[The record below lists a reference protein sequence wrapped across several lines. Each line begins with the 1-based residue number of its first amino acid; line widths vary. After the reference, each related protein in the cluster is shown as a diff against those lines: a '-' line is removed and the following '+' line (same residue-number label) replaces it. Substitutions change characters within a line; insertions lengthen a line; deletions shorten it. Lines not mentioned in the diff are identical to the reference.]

1 MLGRMRL
8 SSWSSLEELEMERS
22 ASIKHIK
29 DDSLSIYETTLMKLK
44 EGSRRNTNLENLD
57 STGIGI
63 DNAEVKLAPVVEEV
77 EMLDTDCTSSVTSTN
92 QSDCQPIEK
101 EQQNKSVSI
110 VSLFAR
116 YKNAHCALGSPD
128 QKAVVVEN
136 GCMSSDTSEI
146 SNHVN

>member
-1 MLGRMRL
+1 
-8 SSWSSLEELEMERS
+8 
-22 ASIKHIK
+22 
-29 DDSLSIYETTLMKLK
+29 MKLK

-57 STGIGI
+57 SRGIGV
-63 DNAEVKLAPVVEEV
+63 DNAVANLPPIVEEA

-92 QSDCQPIEK
+92 QSDCQPMSVEK

-110 VSLFAR
+110 ISLFSR
-116 YKNAHCALGSPD
+116 YKNTHYALGLPD

-136 GCMSSDTSEI
+136 GCISSDTSEI